1 MPFLSTVVDSRLQTN
16 AILVVVIVV
25 VVVVVVVSLPGR
37 SSVPFPSHVVSY
49 KWTVILT

>member
-1 MPFLSTVVDSRLQTN
+1 MPFLSTVVASRLQTN
-16 AILVVVIVV
+16 AIVVV

>member
-16 AILVVVIVV
+16 AILVV